1 MLATAYVMRTTWDKA
16 RTMQH
21 RKLISY
27 HPHLAAAAIDEN
39 ACKVKELWPPQ
50 S

>member
-1 MLATAYVMRTTWDKA
+1 MLATAYLMSTTWDKA

-21 RKLISY
+21 RKFISY